1 MKVDGACHCGRIH
14 FTAEVDP
21 AKVMICNCSD
31 CQVISGAPLR
41 AIVPA
46 DMASFQLSGAP
57 KRYVKTA
64 ESGAKRVQA
73 FCPDCGT
80 ALFSAAA
87 ENPTQVT
94 LRLGCIRQGRELRPS
109 LQLWQRSAVPWLKDL
124 PGIPGVP
131 TQSPPGGTAPP
142 TGAA

>member
-31 CQVISGAPLR
+31 CQVI
-41 AIVPA
+41 
-46 DMASFQLSGAP
+46 SGAP